1 MQVANETNKHPD
13 IRLAGKKGFYTNII
27 KKIFTDIDY
36 IYLVGK
42 IFKIKV
48 LKQKTPIFAI
58 VDANNICNLHCKHCY
73 WWLNREDEKKELTT
87 EDWRKIIKY
96 KLKKNHI
103 LQTNIVGGE
112 LMLWNVKLFFVI
124 ITRNKFVINLIC

>member
-73 WWLNREDEKKELTT
+73 WWLNREDEKKELSS

-96 KLKKNHI
+96 KLKV
-103 LQTNIVGGE
+103 LSVGTG
-112 LMLWNVKLFFVI
+112 NNDI
-124 ITRNKFVINLIC
+124 IQRYTACYICR